1 MDTQNMYFEFTVS
14 EIDNKY
20 MKISEFKDDTLFSS
34 WSVWLLFSNWRLFY
48 TSYVFEECN
57 GWNGVG

>member
-34 WSVWLLFSNWRLFY
+34 
-48 TSYVFEECN
+48 
-57 GWNGVG
+57 